1 LSFKFITAKKIK
13 VELYFI
19 SLDIMKCLSHF
30 NVLTKEFYERDPEL
44 VARDLLG
51 KKLIRR
57 INDSTLQG
65 IIVETEAYYGYT
77 DPASRAYNGKKSY
90 NSLMWEEVGRSFIY
104 NVHRFWMFN
113 IVAHKK
119 GEIGA
124 VLIRAVEPEK
134 GIEIMK
140 KNRSVKILTQLT
152 SGPGK
157 LTIALNIDKRLNGCS
172 VINSESEIIVVDN
185 KFDFNM
191 GFSHRIGVKRD
202 LIKKLRFFI
211 KGNKYVSK

>member
-1 LSFKFITAKKIK
+1 
-13 VELYFI
+13 
-19 SLDIMKCLSHF
+19 
-30 NVLTKEFYERDPEL
+30 
-44 VARDLLG
+44 
-51 KKLIRR
+51 
-57 INDSTLQG
+57 
-65 IIVETEAYYGYT
+65 
-77 DPASRAYNGKKSY
+77 
-90 NSLMWEEVGRSFIY
+90 MWEEVGRSFIY

-113 IVAHKK
+113 IVAHKE